1 MYALVK
7 LLGCSYTANKTPT
20 FVRRAYR
27 AKRELNKAKC
37 VQIYRHIYYVIVWL
51 FISSHRHIRYIGYI
65 YIYTRMCVCI
75 IISLAVLAT

>member
-37 VQIYRHIYYVIVWL
+37 VQIYRHIYYVIVCL
-51 FISSHRHIRYIGYI
+51 VVYFF
-65 YIYTRMCVCI
+65 
-75 IISLAVLAT
+75 A